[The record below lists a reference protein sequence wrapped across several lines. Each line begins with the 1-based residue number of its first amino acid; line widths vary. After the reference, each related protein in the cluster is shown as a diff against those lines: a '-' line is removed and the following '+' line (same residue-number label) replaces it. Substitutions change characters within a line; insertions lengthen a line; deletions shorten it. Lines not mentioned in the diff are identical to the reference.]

1 MKETSP
7 LSSAQ
12 SHYVLSRL
20 IEDKKISTRD
30 VVTYL
35 SSMKTEIKALE
46 SRLEHLRT
54 LTGDAPAAPAARRV
68 RKRRRRV
75 AKPAKPAKAAKTEKT
90 AKIEKTAKRKVV
102 LSPQQRTSRQ
112 LQGVYMSLIRQVPK
126 TRRTAYQ
133 TLAREKGRQAAVDQL
148 KSDLAKKK

>member
-7 LSSAQ
+7 LSPAQ

-35 SSMKTEIKALE
+35 ASMKTEIKALE

-75 AKPAKPAKAAKTEKT
+75 AKPAKAAR
-90 AKIEKTAKRKVV
+90 IEKTAKKKVA

>member
-75 AKPAKPAKAAKTEKT
+75 ARPAKPAKAAK
-90 AKIEKTAKRKVV
+90 IEKTAKKKVV